1 MDKKQL
7 KKKPRQKPAG
17 KTVAA
22 TILVISVLALL
33 FMAVRFVRHRM
44 AYAVTDAVFVRT
56 DSLVTIGFDRVSG
69 RLAVMNKKE
78 GDAVRQGEVLAA
90 IDPAVYRLRVKR
102 LAAEL
107 AEARQDKAGL
117 DILLDRLRQETKLNE
132 AIAAGRVEELSR
144 QRASLLAQAG
154 ALQTETKQLA
164 RDRQRLER
172 LYKVKA
178 VSQTRAETI
187 DTDLVSKQKMEKS
200 VEEQAKAVEA
210 SMATAR
216 NRVKLARTGRL
227 RIPETAKKIQ
237 ALADKIKGLAAALAT
252 AQHDLGNCELK
263 SPINGRV
270 AKRFLTVGSIV
281 SPKKAVLSLVNPHDV
296 YILALLEEGKLHGVE
311 PGAAV
316 NISIDAYP
324 DRKFRGRVE
333 DILPATAATFALA
346 PRDISAGE
354 FTKVSQRIPVRI
366 SITSGDTSLLRV
378 GLGGEVEIKR
388 Q

>member
-1 MDKKQL
+1 M
-7 KKKPRQKPAG
+7 
-17 KTVAA
+17 AA
-22 TILVISVLALL
+22 AVMLIGVLALL

-56 DSLVTIGFDRVSG
+56 DSLVTIGFDRVNG

-78 GDAVRQGEVLAA
+78 GDAVRRGEVLAA

-102 LAAEL
+102 LTAEL
-107 AEARQDKAGL
+107 AEARQNKEGL
-117 DILLDRLRQETKLNE
+117 GILLDRLRQEIKLNE

-144 QRASLLAQAG
+144 QRASLLAKAEAIQA
-154 ALQTETKQLA
+154 EIEQLA
-164 RDRQRLER
+164 RDRTRLET

-187 DTDLVSKQKMEKS
+187 DTDLVSKQKMKKS
-200 VEEQAKAVEA
+200 VEEQARAVAA
-210 SMATAR
+210 SMAMAR
-216 NRVKLARTGRL
+216 NRVKLARAGRL
-227 RIPETAKKIQ
+227 RLPETEKEIQ
-237 ALADKIKGLAAALAT
+237 ALADKIKGLVAARAT

-281 SPKKAVLSLVNPHDV
+281 SPKKAVLSLIDPRDV
-296 YILALLEEGKLHGVE
+296 YLVALLEEGKLHGVE

-316 NISIDAYP
+316 SISIDAYP

-354 FTKVSQRIPVRI
+354 FTKVAQRIPVRI

>member
-1 MDKKQL
+1 MEGKQL
-7 KKKPRQKPAG
+7 KTKPKRKPAG

-22 TILVISVLALL
+22 VIMVIGLLVLL
-33 FMAVRFVRHRM
+33 FLAVRFVRHRM

-56 DSLVTIGFDRVSG
+56 DSLVTIGFDRVNG

-78 GDAVRQGEVLAA
+78 GDAVRRGEVLAA
-90 IDPAVYRLRVKR
+90 IDPAVYRLHVKR
-102 LAAEL
+102 LTAEL
-107 AEARQDKAGL
+107 AEARQDKEGL
-117 DILLDRLRQETKLNE
+117 GILLDRLRQEIKLNE
-132 AIAAGRVEELSR
+132 AIAAGRIEELSR
-144 QRASLLAQAG
+144 QRASLLAQAE
-154 ALQTETKQLA
+154 AIQAETEQLA
-164 RDRQRLER
+164 RDRQRLET

-178 VSQTRAETI
+178 VSRTRAETI
-187 DTDLVSKQKMEKS
+187 DTELVSKQKMEKS
-200 VEEQAKAVEA
+200 VEEQARAVEA
-210 SMATAR
+210 SMATAG

-227 RIPETAKKIQ
+227 RIPETEKKIQ
-237 ALADKIKGLAAALAT
+237 ALADKIKGLAATLAT
-252 AQHDLGNCELK
+252 AQNDLGNCELK

-281 SPKKAVLSLVNPHDV
+281 SPKKAVLSLLDPRDV
-296 YILALLEEGKLHGVE
+296 YIVALLEEGKLHGVE
-311 PGAAV
+311 RGAAV
-316 NISIDAYP
+316 SISIDAYP

-354 FTKVSQRIPVRI
+354 FTKVAQRIPVRI
-366 SITSGDTSLLRV
+366 SITSGDISLLRV

>member
-1 MDKKQL
+1 MEEEQL
-7 KKKPRQKPAG
+7 KGKPRRKPAG

-22 TILVISVLALL
+22 IIMVICVLVLL
-33 FMAVRFVRHRM
+33 FLAVRFVRHRM

-56 DSLVTIGFDRVSG
+56 DSLVTIGFDRVNG

-78 GDAVRQGEVLAA
+78 GDAVRRGEVLAA
-90 IDPAVYRLRVKR
+90 IDPAVYRLHVKQ
-102 LAAEL
+102 LTAEL
-107 AEARQDKAGL
+107 AEAWQDKEGL
-117 DILLDRLRQETKLNE
+117 GILLDRLRQETKLNE

-144 QRASLLAQAG
+144 QRASLLAQAE
-154 ALQTETKQLA
+154 AIQAEIEQLA
-164 RDRQRLER
+164 RDRKRLET

-178 VSQTRAETI
+178 VSRTRAETI
-187 DTDLVSKQKMEKS
+187 DTDLVSKQKMKKS
-200 VEEQAKAVEA
+200 VVEQARAVEA
-210 SMATAR
+210 SIATAG

-227 RIPETAKKIQ
+227 RIPETEKEIQ

-252 AQHDLGNCELK
+252 AQNDLGNCELK

-281 SPKKAVLSLVNPHDV
+281 SPKKAVLSLIDPRDV
-296 YILALLEEGKLHGVE
+296 YIVALLEEGKLHGVE
-311 PGAAV
+311 RGAAV

-324 DRKFRGRVE
+324 DRKFQGRVE

-354 FTKVSQRIPVRI
+354 FTKVAQRIPVRI

>member
-1 MDKKQL
+1 MGEEQL
-7 KKKPRQKPAG
+7 KGKPRRKPAG

-22 TILVISVLALL
+22 IIMVIGVLALL

-56 DSLVTIGFDRVSG
+56 DSLVTIGFDRVNG

-78 GDAVRQGEVLAA
+78 GDTVRRGEVLAA

-102 LAAEL
+102 LSAEL
-107 AEARQDKAGL
+107 AEARQDKEGL
-117 DILLDRLRQETKLNE
+117 GILLDRLRQETKLNE
-132 AIAAGRVEELSR
+132 AIAAGRVEVLSR
-144 QRASLLAQAG
+144 QRASLLAQAE
-154 ALQTETKQLA
+154 AIQAEIEQLA
-164 RDRQRLER
+164 RDRKRLET

-178 VSQTRAETI
+178 VSRTRAETI
-187 DTDLVSKQKMEKS
+187 DTDLVSKQKMKKS
-200 VEEQAKAVEA
+200 VEEQARAVEA

-227 RIPETAKKIQ
+227 RIPETEKEIQ
-237 ALADKIKGLAAALAT
+237 ALADKIKGLVAALAT

-281 SPKKAVLSLVNPHDV
+281 SPKKAVLSLIDPRDV
-296 YILALLEEGKLHGVE
+296 YLVALLEEGKLHGVE
-311 PGAAV
+311 RGAAV
-316 NISIDAYP
+316 SISIDAYP
-324 DRKFRGRVE
+324 DQKFRGRVE

>member
-1 MDKKQL
+1 MEEEQL
-7 KKKPRQKPAG
+7 KRKPTRKPAG

-22 TILVISVLALL
+22 AVMLIGVLALL

-56 DSLVTIGFDRVSG
+56 DSLVTLGFDRVSG

-78 GDAVRQGEVLAA
+78 GDAVRRGEVLAA
-90 IDPAVYRLRVKR
+90 IDPAVYRLHLKR
-102 LAAEL
+102 LTAEL
-107 AEARQDKAGL
+107 AEARQDKEGL
-117 DILLDRLRQETKLNE
+117 GILLDRLRQETKLNE

-144 QRASLLAQAG
+144 QRASLLAKAEAIQA
-154 ALQTETKQLA
+154 EIEQLA
-164 RDRQRLER
+164 RDRKRLET

-178 VSQTRAETI
+178 VSRTRAETI
-187 DTDLVSKQKMEKS
+187 DTDLVSKQKMKKS
-200 VEEQAKAVEA
+200 VEEQARAVAA

-227 RIPETAKKIQ
+227 RIPETEKEIQ
-237 ALADKIKGLAAALAT
+237 ALADKIKGLVAARAT

-281 SPKKAVLSLVNPHDV
+281 SPKKAVLSLLDPRDI
-296 YILALLEEGKLHGVE
+296 YIVALLEEGKLHGVE

-316 NISIDAYP
+316 SISIDAYP
-324 DRKFRGRVE
+324 GRKFRGRVE

-354 FTKVSQRIPVRI
+354 FTKVAQRIPVRI

>member
-1 MDKKQL
+1 MEEEQPKG
-7 KKKPRQKPAG
+7 KPKRKPAG

-22 TILVISVLALL
+22 TVMVIGVLALL
-33 FMAVRFVRHRM
+33 FMAVRFIRYRM

-56 DSLVTIGFDRVSG
+56 DSLVTIGFDRVNG

-78 GDAVRQGEVLAA
+78 GDAVRRGEVLAA

-102 LAAEL
+102 LTAEL
-107 AEARQDKAGL
+107 AEARQDKEGL
-117 DILLDRLRQETKLNE
+117 GILLDRLRQETKLNE
-132 AIAAGRVEELSR
+132 AIAAGRIEELSR
-144 QRASLLAQAG
+144 QRASLLAQAE
-154 ALQTETKQLA
+154 AIQAEIEQLA
-164 RDRQRLER
+164 RDRKRLET

-178 VSQTRAETI
+178 VSRTRAETI
-187 DTDLVSKQKMEKS
+187 DTDLVSKQKMKKS
-200 VEEQAKAVEA
+200 VEEQARAVEA
-210 SMATAR
+210 SMATAG

-227 RIPETAKKIQ
+227 RIPETEKKIQ

-252 AQHDLGNCELK
+252 AQNDLGNCELK

-281 SPKKAVLSLVNPHDV
+281 SPKKAVLSLIDPRDV
-296 YILALLEEGKLHGVE
+296 YIVALLEEGKLHGVE
-311 PGAAV
+311 RGAAV

-324 DRKFRGRVE
+324 DQKFRGRVE

-354 FTKVSQRIPVRI
+354 FTKVAQRIPVRI